1 MKKIN
6 VLILL
11 LLFSL
16 NFKAEAQ
23 FIKKIQKAAEKGAE
37 RAISKRVEREAEKMV
52 QKQLEKQLG
61 GIYGTDEDGNPVNV
75 DMESILGGLGEEVPI
90 ADQYD
95 FLGFMI
101 LQLDATEKN
110 GKKDDP
116 VFIKSLMGS
125 STDYTGMEIKDPKN
139 PEVISTM
146 VFDTPNEATILFM
159 DNDGEKSSFAYKL
172 DLDGMEDMTE
182 AEMEKNINEKDV
194 TLEKTGNTKDILG
207 YACEEYHVKSEDGEG
222 YYWVTEE
229 PIDGVSSFWGAN
241 SPFMKKG
248 AQEKY
253 KNHFREFPNG
263 NFMEMTFT
271 STDGSK
277 VDMKVIEI
285 EPNSPI
291 SYQSSEYPNVM
302 DAMKQK

>member
-6 VLILL
+6 TLILL

-16 NFKAEAQ
+16 TFEAEAQ
-23 FIKKIQKAAEKGAE
+23 FIKKIQKAAERGAQNAIE
-37 RAISKRVEREAEKMV
+37 KRAEKEAEKMV

-61 GIYGTDEDGNPVNV
+61 SIYGTDDEGNPVNI
-75 DMESILGGLGEEVPI
+75 DMESILAGMGEDVAI
-90 ADQYD
+90 ADEYN
-95 FLGFMI
+95 FLGFMV

-125 STDYTGMEIKDPKN
+125 STDFTGMEIQDPKN
-139 PEVISTM
+139 PQVVTTM
-146 VFDTPNEATILFM
+146 VFDTPNQASVLFM

-172 DLDGMEDMTE
+172 DLDGMTDMTDE
-182 AEMEKNINEKDV
+182 EIDQNIEEKDV
-194 TLEKTGNTKDILG
+194 VLEKTGNTKDILG
-207 YACEEYHVKSEDGEG
+207 YTCEEYHVKSEDGEG
-222 YYWVTEE
+222 YYWTTTE
-229 PIDGVSSFWGAN
+229 PIDGVNSFWGMN

-253 KNHFREFPNG
+253 QKHFKDIPNG
-263 NFMEMTFT
+263 NFMEMTYT

-285 EPNSPI
+285 EPDSPK
-291 SYQSSEYPNVM
+291 SFTSADYPNVM
-302 DAMKQK
+302 QAMKQQ